1 MQDKGF
7 FIELKE
13 ELKEKLQAIFLPRYY
28 SSKLKYIKKMMGL
41 FIKFSIVICILLVI
55 IYFISASKEHK
66 NNVQEKIAEHQK
78 MVKDGTAKLNK
89 EMDDKVSDLNTKMQ
103 PMLDKK
109 DDLVMNNDLT
119 FEYMHVDRERRA
131 NKADQSQD
139 EEDDT
144 VIADLMRRSKEND
157 WNYKTKEKSSSGRSE
172 IRSILKYSHFVS
184 GAEDKLFRERS
195 ALIARKNLA
204 KRYKEDIKR
213 LESLNTIDNWD
224 QITLDKKRAF
234 VKKVDA
240 IDVNISD
247 AELLKDLIE
256 KDVVLKRDKMR
267 AHKLIPVL
275 IQYDGYFTAESY
287 FKEFKRAAEIYGVDM
302 DWTVPDMVKKELDWL
317 NNLEDEWRNSKSKFM
332 MNKDIKPEDIEEYH
346 QKKCTFVEKM
356 DNEYKALGDHP
367 GLKTTLFQTYRNHNS
382 KIARAI
388 KNCWKTGYYPLNQK
402 LKDLRN
408 EEEKGWT
415 INCENANTSKH
426 DTERKID
433 KCYAKRK
440 AFYERKNKV
449 IPKLIAK
456 EIARSKKELAIKW

>member
-41 FIKFSIVICILLVI
+41 FIKSSIILCILLVI
-55 IYFISASKEHK
+55 IYFISASKDHK

-78 MVKDGTAKLNK
+78 MVKDGTAKLKK
-89 EMDDKVSDLNTKMQ
+89 EMGDKVSDLNTKMQ

-139 EEDDT
+139 EQDDRI
-144 VIADLMRRSKEND
+144 IADLMRRSKEND
-157 WNYKTKEKSSSGRSE
+157 WDYKTKGQSFSKPDE
-172 IRSILKYSHFVS
+172 IWSVLKYSHFVS
-184 GAEDKLFRERS
+184 GAEDKLFGARS
-195 ALIARKNLA
+195 ALIAKKNLA
-204 KRYKEDIKR
+204 KRYKKDIAR

-224 QITLDKKRAF
+224 QVTLDKKRAF

-247 AELLKDLIE
+247 AELLNDLIE

-267 AHKLIPVL
+267 AQKLIPVL
-275 IQYDGYFTAESY
+275 MQYDGYFTAEIY
-287 FKEFKRAAEIYGVDM
+287 FKELKRAAEIYGVDM
-302 DWTVPDMVKKELDWL
+302 DWTAPDMVKKELDWFE
-317 NNLEDEWRNSKSKFM
+317 NREPIYISSPREKAEKAHQENCAF
-332 MNKDIKPEDIEEYH
+332 IE
-346 QKKCTFVEKM
+346 QM
-356 DNEYKALGDHP
+356 DKEYKALGDHP
-367 GLKTTLFQTYRNHNS
+367 GLKTPLFKIYRNNIS
-382 KIARAI
+382 EIASIRKGCLKSGA
-388 KNCWKTGYYPLNQK
+388 YPLNQK
-402 LKDLRN
+402 LKDLRK
-408 EEEKGWT
+408 EEEKEWT

>member
-1 MQDKGF
+1 
-7 FIELKE
+7 
-13 ELKEKLQAIFLPRYY
+13 
-28 SSKLKYIKKMMGL
+28 
-41 FIKFSIVICILLVI
+41 
-55 IYFISASKEHK
+55 
-66 NNVQEKIAEHQK
+66 
-78 MVKDGTAKLNK
+78 
-89 EMDDKVSDLNTKMQ
+89 
-103 PMLDKK
+103 
-109 DDLVMNNDLT
+109 
-119 FEYMHVDRERRA
+119 
-131 NKADQSQD
+131 
-139 EEDDT
+139 
-144 VIADLMRRSKEND
+144 MRRSKEND
-157 WNYKTKEKSSSGRSE
+157 WDYKTTGKSSSKPDE
-172 IRSILKYSHFVS
+172 IWDILPYLHLVS
-184 GAEDKLFRERS
+184 AAEDALFNAKS
-195 ALIARKNLA
+195 ALIAKKNLA
-204 KRYKEDIKR
+204 KRYKKDIAR

-240 IDVNISD
+240 INENISD

-275 IQYDGYFTAESY
+275 IQYDGYFTSKSY

-367 GLKTTLFQTYRNHNS
+367 GLKTTLFQIYRNHNS

-402 LKDLRN
+402 LKDLHN
-408 EEEKGWT
+408 EEEKEWT
-415 INCENANTSKH
+415 INCENVKTTFNGVGN
-426 DTERKID
+426 EID
-433 KCYAKRK
+433 QCYAKRK
-440 AFYERKNKV
+440 AFYERKTKV
-449 IPKLIAK
+449 IPKLISK
-456 EIARSKKELAIKW
+456 EIARSKKELGIKWW